1 MLLCLFVMLAVLKMT
16 NPIAKQIATIGIHWM
31 MDFISSG
38 DMGAPFQVY
47 AASNNRWPPYALG
60 AAQIQADIM
69 TGKVMS
75 RDGVLL
81 AE

>member
-1 MLLCLFVMLAVLKMT
+1 VEK
-16 NPIAKQIATIGIHWM
+16 
-31 MDFISSG
+31 
-38 DMGAPFQVY
+38 
-47 AASNNRWPPYALG
+47 ALG

-75 RDGVLL
+75 RDGVRL

>member
-1 MLLCLFVMLAVLKMT
+1 MFQAPGVFPGLESKIEASL
-16 NPIAKQIATIGIHWM
+16 GICRFQTA
-31 MDFISSG
+31 DSLTSYSG
-38 DMGAPFQVY
+38 DHRRCSGRYVEKA
-47 AASNNRWPPYALG
+47 RG

-75 RDGVLL
+75 SDGVCL

>member
-1 MLLCLFVMLAVLKMT
+1 
-16 NPIAKQIATIGIHWM
+16 M
-31 MDFISSG
+31 MDFMNSG

-75 RDGVLL
+75 RDGVRL